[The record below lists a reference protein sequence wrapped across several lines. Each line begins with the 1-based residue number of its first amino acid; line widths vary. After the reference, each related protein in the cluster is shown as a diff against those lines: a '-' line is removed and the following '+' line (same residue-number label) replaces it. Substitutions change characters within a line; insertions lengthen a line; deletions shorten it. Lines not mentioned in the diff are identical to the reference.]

1 MIEKIEYSY
10 PLDYED
16 VLQFIPMLTLDNNVK
31 TNGRIL
37 HLEISY
43 FKKLLH
49 LFIDTRTKEY
59 CFNTNIEDES
69 NILYEIGDIVLSK
82 YKYFKEDFQELIKY
96 IQKNLT
102 ACEVLKNN
110 KKRRILKCLKLE
122 LWIELIS
129 QNYQS
134 F

>member
-1 MIEKIEYSY
+1 MITKIEYSY

-31 TNGRIL
+31 TDGKIL
-37 HLEISY
+37 HIEISY
-43 FKKLLH
+43 FKKVLH
-49 LFIDTRTKEY
+49 LFIDTRTKDY

-82 YKYFKEDFQELIKY
+82 YRYFKEDFQEHIKY

-102 ACEVLKNN
+102 ACVVVN
-110 KKRRILKCLKLE
+110 
-122 LWIELIS
+122 
-129 QNYQS
+129 QN
-134 F
+134 

>member
-10 PLDYED
+10 PLDFED

-31 TNGRIL
+31 TDGRIL

-43 FKKLLH
+43 FKKFLH

-59 CFNTNIEDES
+59 CFNTNIKDES

-82 YKYFKEDFQELIKY
+82 YKYFKDDFQELIKY

-102 ACEVLKNN
+102 ACEVVKNN
-110 KKRRILKCLKLE
+110 
-122 LWIELIS
+122 
-129 QNYQS
+129 
-134 F
+134 